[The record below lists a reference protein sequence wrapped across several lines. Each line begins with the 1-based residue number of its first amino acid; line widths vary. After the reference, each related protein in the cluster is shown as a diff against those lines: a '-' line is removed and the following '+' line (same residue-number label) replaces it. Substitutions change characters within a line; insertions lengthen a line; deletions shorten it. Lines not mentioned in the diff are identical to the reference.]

1 MGGKCSWVLEN
12 SVSLVEL
19 AKSICLVVVF
29 AGRDTRRGSSSGG
42 VFVALVATLEWREL
56 VSLGCCSVR
65 RCNWSTDD
73 SKGAFRA
80 VTDAGSLHCAIVWG
94 ALMFEIVESVSI
106 LVRKYQP
113 G

>member
-1 MGGKCSWVLEN
+1 M
-12 SVSLVEL
+12 
-19 AKSICLVVVF
+19 VF

-42 VFVALVATLEWREL
+42 VFVAPVETLARREL

-73 SKGAFRA
+73 SKGAFHA
-80 VTDAGSLHCAIVWG
+80 VTDAGFCVCAIVWG